1 MIKTELEV
9 KKAFADAMF
18 SYSAN
23 QLKNNVGFEPFED
36 LQLRGYAVVDIR
48 FDGGGNL
55 KITKAETYEKDLA
68 SMRES
73 LEDAKTELR
82 EAKKT
87 ISQQEKQIKSLK
99 EKQAK
104 PTEKIT
110 KKKTKKLKEDLTI
123 DRITFVSDVDPCV
136 LTGSVTPDEDH

>member
-1 MIKTELEV
+1 VIKTELEV

-87 ISQQEKQIKSLK
+87 IAKQEKQIEGLKKEAKKSE
-99 EKQAK
+99 EKAV
-104 PTEKIT
+104 P
-110 KKKTKKLKEDLTI
+110 KKSRKSKTVVTTRDDLTSPI
-123 DRITFVSDVDPCV
+123 DSGDLFIEHGGAEP
-136 LTGSVTPDEDH
+136 